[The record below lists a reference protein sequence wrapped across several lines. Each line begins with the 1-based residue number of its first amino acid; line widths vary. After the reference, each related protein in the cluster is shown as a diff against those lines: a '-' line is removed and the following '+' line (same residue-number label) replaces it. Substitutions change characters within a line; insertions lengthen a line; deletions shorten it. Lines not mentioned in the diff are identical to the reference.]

1 MEYTRILRQA
11 WDITW
16 KHKSLW
22 LFGFLLTLFGGTG
35 FRGGSGV
42 QYRFGSGGHLS
53 SATVVGLIVAVSA
66 VVAVMIVL
74 ALILSPVSRAALI
87 DMVDEVEKTG
97 TTSVRSGFRIG
108 WCRLWRIL
116 VMDLVVGI
124 PMAMVAVLAILLAL
138 APLLLLTLRRPA
150 ISLLAVITTAL
161 LMLLVIGLLIVAG
174 TVINIVL
181 ELAYRKCVLEKQDVF
196 ESLRESYRL
205 ARQNLRHVVVLWL
218 LLQGI
223 GLAVGFVM
231 MAPLVLVA
239 GLVAAPALAVW
250 AITQRVLPAIVVAV
264 VLGIP
269 GIVFLMGV
277 SGIHVAFQS
286 VVWTLVYHALASPVL
301 AEVPAPTQL

>member
-1 MEYTRILRQA
+1 MEYTRILKQA

-42 QYRFGSGGHLS
+42 QYRFGSGDHLS
-53 SATVVGLIVAVSA
+53 PATVVGLIVAVIA

-74 ALILSPVSRAALI
+74 AVILSPLSRAALI
-87 DMVDEVEKTG
+87 GMVDEVEQTG

-108 WCRLWRIL
+108 WSRLWRIL

-124 PMAMVAVLAILLAL
+124 PMAILSVLAILLAL
-138 APLLLLTLRRPA
+138 APLLLLTLQRAA
-150 ISLLAVITTAL
+150 IGILAVITAVL
-161 LMLLVIGLLIVAG
+161 LMVLVIGLLIVVG

-181 ELAYRKCVLEKQDVF
+181 ELAYRKCVLEKQGVF
-196 ESLRESYRL
+196 DSLREGYHM
-205 ARQNLRHVVVLWL
+205 ARQNPRHVVVLWL
-218 LLQGI
+218 LLLGI

-231 MAPLVLVA
+231 MALLVLAA

-250 AITQRVLPAIVVAV
+250 AITQRVVAAVVVAV
-264 VLGIP
+264 VLGVP
-269 GIVFLMGV
+269 ATLFLIGV

-286 VVWTLVYHALASPVL
+286 VVWTLVYHELVSPAL
-301 AEVPAPTQL
+301 AEVPAPAEL